1 MTLFQHQQTC
11 TGGEWGK
18 THCAVYVE
26 GAAHWCTFWWGA
38 RLHLDRED
46 IDGITTRS
54 SSWSRRDGRRT
65 RPMWD
70 QPHISSS
77 SGRRRSHPPP
87 RRPRRASGRQHYH
100 GRWGWTWVGNYTF
113 LRLSRHPWGLMWSYH
128 SGGGEENYPDWSNG
142 AVGRRLRR
150 GLRKEGYHIPG
161 HSPTMQGQRGIAAW
175 EEAAESA
182 SVEELSWKPGEDG
195 QWLAIIADP
204 PTGGYGSGSKR
215 QRKFGRHVTVSSPG
229 WKLESQDSDWWCKHR
244 GFFT

>member
-1 MTLFQHQQTC
+1 MTLFQHQKTC

-38 RLHLDRED
+38 RLHLARED

-113 LRLSRHPWGLMWSYH
+113 QRLSRHPWGLMWSYH
-128 SGGGEENYPDWSNG
+128 SGGGVDNYPDWSNG
-142 AVGRRLRR
+142 AVGRRLWR
-150 GLRKEGYHIPG
+150 GPRKEGCLGGGSGKCLCWGVELETRRRWAVTG
-161 HSPTMQGQRGIAAW
+161 HHCWPANWRIWFRVETSEEIWTPRDGIFPWLKAR
-175 EEAAESA
+175 
-182 SVEELSWKPGEDG
+182 VTR
-195 QWLAIIADP
+195 QWLM
-204 PTGGYGSGSKR
+204 
-215 QRKFGRHVTVSSPG
+215 V
-229 WKLESQDSDWWCKHR
+229 
-244 GFFT
+244 